1 MQKHYIARM
10 SDLYE
15 DIEETDIHLF
25 FDSFSEVEGT
35 NCNEEEDDG
44 TSLFNDDSIILKGLK
59 KNGRLFSL
67 GFSGEDENENIIKS
81 IVSPNSKLEG
91 PRRKRKH
98 LRGVGLVAENSK
110 IYPAESSTDTGQGYG
125 TQLNGSSDAIEQE
138 EDSVRPCGC
147 HKSRIAKCFKEL
159 EAESLENGDEKKS
172 LFYRDINEWCK
183 NYEVNKT
190 REICVPLIHQFYLNN
205 SDSDNLF

>member
-1 MQKHYIARM
+1 MCIRDRHYIARM

-138 EDSVRPCGC
+138 EDSVRPVSYTHLDVYKRQVSG
-147 HKSRIAKCFKEL
+147 RV
-159 EAESLENGDEKKS
+159 GV
-172 LFYRDINEWCK
+172 INPE
-183 NYEVNKT
+183 
-190 REICVPLIHQFYLNN
+190 
-205 SDSDNLF
+205 